1 MSSTASEFARTLL
14 APKIAE
20 EIQTVYQRAK
30 KTLNLR
36 RRDTSTESSE
46 GEGNLD
52 TPIFRYVVFGRQDP
66 SEAANYQIV
75 RGLELRNGAENQQEE
90 LDVIFGA
97 KFQRIVID
105 IDSSTLNFDDLVDAF
120 EDIEHAH
127 GGTLIDDEGTSL
139 ISYTTPDG
147 KILEIDLENGR
158 VSLGSS
164 RLRRC
169 SELLESVRQYRFSVS
184 GPTRLISG

>member
-1 MSSTASEFARTLL
+1 
-14 APKIAE
+14 
-20 EIQTVYQRAK
+20 
-30 KTLNLR
+30 
-36 RRDTSTESSE
+36 
-46 GEGNLD
+46 
-52 TPIFRYVVFGRQDP
+52 
-66 SEAANYQIV
+66 
-75 RGLELRNGAENQQEE
+75 
-90 LDVIFGA
+90 
-97 KFQRIVID
+97 
-105 IDSSTLNFDDLVDAF
+105 LVDAF

-164 RLRRC
+164 WLRRC

-184 GPTRLISG
+184 GPTRVALLFRLSKVAPCFYEADILSAYP